1 MTTTARQYPLRSTS
15 EQTQRLN
22 ESVLFSAPISTERAP
37 CTRSV
42 RRYESPAFVILPNF
56 DFPPLLYCDGVN
68 PSQAASCRPFLKSC
82 ALPIQATR
90 AQAVVGPTPYIIH
103 KSRERPFWLPK
114 FRGIYQ
120 PAYSSWVNHAE
131 RSWQA
136 LHDTITRNHQCR
148 SM

>member
-1 MTTTARQYPLRSTS
+1 MGSCAAPSAKGDDKFITTDYLQQCHDAQHSLAFLAAMATTARQYPLRSTS

-22 ESVLFSAPISTERAP
+22 KSVLFSAPISTERAP

-90 AQAVVGPTPYIIH
+90 AQAVVGPTPFSFI
-103 KSRERPFWLPK
+103 SR
-114 FRGIYQ
+114 
-120 PAYSSWVNHAE
+120 
-131 RSWQA
+131 
-136 LHDTITRNHQCR
+136 
-148 SM
+148 